1 MALKCAQQ
9 ERYRHP
15 DYEAAQLE
23 AWWKGVPKSL
33 LTVGVKGVQA
43 THANSL
49 ANLLQSHDHVRVK
62 VASDR
67 LNALHIAQE
76 LAMHELVAT
85 KGELLECR
93 KKEFMFGSMNV
104 APKSP
109 LRVSMEMLI
118 SQYLEDSSD
127 ARPELTQEVKDSCLA
142 LGKDAQ
148 VYDEMKAI
156 QTAFKKQGQNF
167 LM

>member
-1 MALKCAQQ
+1 MVLKCTQK
-9 ERYRHP
+9 ERYRHS

-23 AWWKGVPKSL
+23 AWWRGVPKSL
-33 LTVGVKGVQA
+33 LTVGGKGVK
-43 THANSL
+43 TSHASSL

-67 LNALHIAQE
+67 LDALLIAQE
-76 LAMHELVAT
+76 LAVHELVAA

-93 KKEFMFGSMNV
+93 KKEFMFGSTTV
-104 APKSP
+104 VHKSP
-109 LRVSMEMLI
+109 RRVSMEALI

-127 ARPELTQEVKDSCLA
+127 ARPELTQAVKDSCLA

-148 VYDEMKAI
+148 VYEEMKAI
-156 QTAFKKQGQNF
+156 QTAFKKQGRNF